1 MNFIIRVLLATLT
14 YFCFVSANAQ
24 DSAPI
29 RTQPM
34 QDVEGIRVEVLSIP
48 TATTPT
54 DGEPLMALLYYPEEG
69 INPHGPGILMHHGG
83 PGGHPAR
90 QVGAPRF
97 AAERLAAHGYTV
109 LSIMSRHARNRHV
122 KPFEESAIDIKAGLD
137 FLEARG
143 MEDLILAGHS
153 LGSIRITYYQTSTQD
168 PRVKAHVHFAPTSD
182 MYGDVSRQFLPLD
195 KLTKEASTAIGRGA
209 GKPKNPLDPGRVKGL
224 EPDVWI
230 HLSEGDFYSP
240 ESFMSFWSPM
250 AKTKNSDWFP
260 HINVPILMLAGTN
273 DIMVPDGRLKY
284 LADRATSSPKVDY
297 IRYEGGN
304 HFFEGLHDQSV
315 EDMVDWLADINLG
328 VRPRVKVDIV
338 DTRMVT
344 GRHLPGVLYM
354 PEGGHDSS
362 KPAFILMHGWTGDIL
377 HSSNHWL
384 GWRLAQAGYVVL
396 APQTRTSSRQG
407 IQRAKLN
414 DVAEDLGSWVDFLGT
429 LGFDEIIMEGHS
441 AGGIWISNYMSLTD
455 DPRVVGMVYLA
466 PTRDMST
473 HARRGIG
480 DERYKEIVAEA
491 EAAVAR
497 GEGRTHVINEMY
509 YTADVPPEVGFR
521 TTIVMLA
528 EQFLDYWGPDSRSV
542 HTERVKEFERPSFT
556 IAGRLDGL
564 MTDEFIQRFTKAH
577 AGNAEAVWYEDGS
590 HRLLESKDRVLK
602 DIVRWT
608 ERTIAQ

>member
-1 MNFIIRVLLATLT
+1 MKLFITVLKITLICSIFSGLA
-14 YFCFVSANAQ
+14 AQ
-24 DSAPI
+24 ESSPI
-29 RTQPM
+29 RTRPM
-34 QDVEGIRVEVLSIP
+34 EDVDGIKVEVLSIP

-69 INPHGPGILMHHGG
+69 INPYGPGILMHHGG

-97 AAERLAAHGYTV
+97 AAERLAARGYTV
-109 LSIMSRHARNRHV
+109 LSIMSRHARNHHV
-122 KPFEESAIDIKAGLD
+122 RPFEESAFDIKAGLD
-137 FLEARG
+137 FLEMRG

-153 LGSIRITYYQTSTQD
+153 LGSIRITYYQTSTHD

-182 MYGDVSRQFLPLD
+182 MYGELPLQFLPLD
-195 KLTKEASTAIGRGA
+195 DLTKEASTAIGRGA
-209 GKPKNPLDPGRVKGL
+209 GRPKDPLDPGRVKGL

-240 ESFMSFWSPM
+240 ESFMSFWSPL

-260 HINVPILMLAGTN
+260 HIDVAILMLAGSN
-273 DIMVPDGRLKY
+273 DIMVPEGRLKF
-284 LADRATSSPKVDY
+284 LAERATASPRVDY
-297 IRYEGGN
+297 FRYEGAN
-304 HFFEGLHDQSV
+304 HFFEKFHDQSV
-315 EDMVDWLADINLG
+315 EDMVNWLNDIGLG
-328 VRPRVKVDIV
+328 VRNRITIDVV
-338 DTRMVT
+338 DTQMVT
-344 GRHLPGVLYM
+344 GRHLPGILYM
-354 PEGGHDSS
+354 PESGPDMG
-362 KPAFILMHGWTGDIL
+362 KPAFLLMHGWTGDIL

-414 DVAEDLGSWVDFLGT
+414 DVADDLGSWIDFMESR
-429 LGFDEIIMEGHS
+429 GFCKIIMEGHS
-441 AGGIWISNYMSLTD
+441 AGGIWISNYMSVSD

-480 DERYKEIVAEA
+480 DDRYKEIVAEA

-509 YTADVPPEVGFR
+509 YTADVPPEIGFR

-528 EQFLDYWGPDSRSV
+528 EQFLEYWGPNARSI
-542 HTERVKEFERPSFT
+542 HTDRVREFDRPSLT

-564 MTDEFIQRFTKAH
+564 MTEDFVRRFTRAH
-577 AGNAEAVWYEDGS
+577 KGQTEAIWYEDGS
-590 HRLLESKDRVLK
+590 HRLLESKNRVLD
-602 DIVRWT
+602 DIVNWT
-608 ERTIAQ
+608 EKNFTP